1 MTGEVL
7 WPGTAKSSV
16 NGLGGGAEPTTPL
29 LGPASEPDQQRRPPP
44 PADVESGRFR
54 PALEALRLVVAP
66 TTLLGALLFYFG
78 WVFTNARSLYF
89 GIDPSILGLSNQ
101 DYLLRSIDP
110 VFLPLGAL
118 LLIGLVLVAVHRAL
132 EWVLDRP
139 DPGRLLTPLVVVLAV
154 VGSVLFA
161 VGMAGVVNRPL
172 FGIDFLL
179 TPASLGL
186 GVGCASYAVYL
197 RRRLLP
203 AAGGHSSVA
212 AVLVVMLVVLSLF
225 WATGDWAQAVGRGR
239 ARQLA
244 QGLGQR
250 PGVVVHSGAPLHLD
264 AAGVTETVLDSPTPG
279 YRYHGLKLL
288 IRSGGKFFLLPA
300 SWTPSNGMV
309 IVLPDSDQLRFE
321 FTRR

>member
-7 WPGTAKSSV
+7 GPGTAKSSV
-16 NGLGGGAEPTTPL
+16 NGLGGQAEPRVPV
-29 LGPASEPDQQRRPPP
+29 PEPGQRPPP
-44 PADVESGRFR
+44 PPGDANAGLRFR
-54 PALEALRLVVAP
+54 PALEALRSVVAP

-89 GIDPSILGLSNQ
+89 GIDPSTLGLSNQ

-118 LLIGLVLVAVHRAL
+118 LLIGLVLVGVHRAL
-132 EWVLDRP
+132 ERALECP
-139 DPGRLLTPLVVVLAV
+139 DSGRFLTPLVAVLALI
-154 VGSVLFA
+154 GSVLFA
-161 VGMAGVVNRPL
+161 VGLAGVANRPL

-186 GVGCASYAVYL
+186 GLACASYAVHL
-197 RRRLLP
+197 RRRRLSP
-203 AAGGHSSVA
+203 AGTRSSVA
-212 AVLVVMLVVLSLF
+212 PVLVAMLVVLSLF

-250 PGVVVHSGAPLHLD
+250 PGVVVYSDSPLHLD
-264 AAGVTETVLDSPTPG
+264 APGVTETVLGGPAPV
-279 YRYHGLKLL
+279 YRYQGLKLL

-300 SWTPSNGMV
+300 GWTPLDGET
-309 IVLPDSDQLRFE
+309 IVLSDRDDLRLE
-321 FTRR
+321 FMPR